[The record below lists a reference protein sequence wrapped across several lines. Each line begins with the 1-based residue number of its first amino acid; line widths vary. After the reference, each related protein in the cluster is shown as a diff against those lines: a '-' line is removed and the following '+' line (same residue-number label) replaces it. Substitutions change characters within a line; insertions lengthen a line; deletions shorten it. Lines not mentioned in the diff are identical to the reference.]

1 MSRIPKMI
9 NTFIFI
15 ILTGMTSEYWYE
27 QTWILHLI
35 IILYSLSMIIICK
48 NSREINKTN
57 SENKYYVLYIFL
69 MYSILSFFW
78 SFNQLESIKL
88 LLILMAGASFAIY
101 TNMRYSGKE
110 IINLIRSAGIVT
122 ILSTLIIYIL
132 GREFVIHLDYFH
144 YGAVKGLFL
153 HKNLFGSILVIYLIT
168 FEISLMGNKFKR
180 KNRWILDLILIIL
193 TFIFI
198 VMSDSVTS
206 LVISILMSIFI
217 FFKMKVIDKF
227 RNLDRFVIY
236 VILLITILF
245 SAIIIGLYLN
255 NVLIFLGKDETLT
268 GRTDIWYL
276 TFKSFLENVYFGKG
290 IGGIWYYGNDLTFKL
305 NQIIGIDIF
314 SSHNGYIDLLLSLGV
329 VGGVLFSLIIFIGVF
344 NIIKMFSLDN
354 ISNYQ
359 LLLAQF
365 FLFFLTINLFENR
378 FLTSTAVFMYIFCLC
393 YLGLRT
399 NMKRVKE

>member
-35 IILYSLSMIIICK
+35 IILYSLTMINICK